1 MNEDFNVRWSI
12 FLNLFKEANESI
24 SAEAQQK
31 IHYREDDKSIEM
43 FFLFRGIHY
52 RCKLSKDDIK
62 EIIGEQNEEPI
73 EAFKYMHL
81 SLGIEV
87 EADAEV
93 LEVEPSIPGANPIE
107 VQDAPKR
114 IIKEMSDE
122 ELLRIGQ
129 TLSIDWEKYDFAQFK
144 MGMVVE
150 LEHGVENPQT
160 NVTNSDPLTTA
171 KIVLAHLNEM
181 PDYYTKLRV
190 MEQKKL
196 DVAIKK
202 YITIEKKMGEEAL
215 ESVRDYIREHIT
227 ASMEFLIRGILR
239 KLRKEKHRIPD
250 DPEMVVRTELN
261 RVQNEETLDYAKEH
275 DLKLE
280 WVTFKRSCPLCAQMD
295 GKIVEAGKNFKHPET
310 GETLKNPPLHCN
322 CRCSLVERED

>member
-1 MNEDFNVRWSI
+1 
-12 FLNLFKEANESI
+12 
-24 SAEAQQK
+24 
-31 IHYREDDKSIEM
+31 
-43 FFLFRGIHY
+43 
-52 RCKLSKDDIK
+52 
-62 EIIGEQNEEPI
+62 
-73 EAFKYMHL
+73 
-81 SLGIEV
+81 
-87 EADAEV
+87 
-93 LEVEPSIPGANPIE
+93 
-107 VQDAPKR
+107 
-114 IIKEMSDE
+114 
-122 ELLRIGQ
+122 
-129 TLSIDWEKYDFAQFK
+129 
-144 MGMVVE
+144 MVVE